1 MFNKL
6 CDYINSLFQNI
17 IDYRDIII
25 GVEKIE
31 EFLVKKNIKLDTSL
45 AVRLFSENDCLLE
58 AFDLLYYCFENDIKE
73 NKLDR
78 ISSCYTVLFL
88 LRTYCILNEIIVDI
102 DNTIENHLLNHEE
115 EIILLKRIKKGD
127 RFAKEYFVKCNMFL
141 VRNLASKFNAT
152 RMSYDDLVQEGC
164 LGLIHAI
171 NLYDEN
177 LGNKFST
184 YAIHWIYQAISKAIY
199 TQERM
204 VRLPLH
210 VEEKLKKIVK
220 ANDYLCNKLKREP
233 TNNELAKVMKID
245 VLEVEEIKKHL
256 NDTFSLDMPLRD
268 DSNLTFGDLLVDEDY
283 DLEEEIIKSHL
294 HNKLEVFINNCNFN
308 EIELMILQLKYGLNG
323 YNVHST
329 EDVAKL
335 LKMNCEMVRQ
345 KIIKILSKLRKEQN
359 VEDFIVYLDNPSRA
373 LDNLCYLKK

>member
-329 EDVAKL
+329 EEVAKL